1 MKIKKGDNVQVI
13 SGKDAGR
20 KGKVLRT
27 VPSDEK
33 VIVENMNVGK
43 KHTKPSKTAP
53 QGGIIDTPM
62 PLHAS
67 KVMVVCSK
75 CNKATRVRMK
85 ADGEGNFSRTCS
97 KCGTSLDK

>member
-20 KGKVLRT
+20 KGKVLHT
-27 VPSDEK
+27 VPTADK
-33 VIVENMNVGK
+33 VIIENMNIAK
-43 KHTKPSKTAP
+43 KHVKPSKTAP
-53 QGGIIDTPM
+53 QGGIVDTPM
-62 PLHAS
+62 PLFAS
-67 KVMVVCSK
+67 KVMIVCSK

-85 ADGEGNFSRTCS
+85 ADGEGKFSRTCA

>member
-13 SGKDAGR
+13 TGKDAGR

-27 VPSDEK
+27 VPADEK
-33 VIVENMNVGK
+33 VIVENMNIAK
-43 KHTKPSKTAP
+43 KHMKPSKTAP
-53 QGGIIDTPM
+53 QGGIVDTPM
-62 PLHAS
+62 PIHAS

-85 ADGEGNFSRTCS
+85 ADGEGKFSRTCA

>member
-13 SGKDAGR
+13 SGKDSGR

-27 VPSDEK
+27 VPADEK
-33 VIVENMNVGK
+33 VIVENMNIAK
-43 KHTKPSKTAP
+43 KHMKPSKTAP
-53 QGGIIDTPM
+53 QGGIVDTPM
-62 PLHAS
+62 PIHAS

-85 ADGEGNFSRTCS
+85 ADGEGKFSRTCS

>member
-20 KGKVLRT
+20 KGKVLHT
-27 VPSDEK
+27 VPSDGK
-33 VIVENMNVGK
+33 VIIENMNIAK

-53 QGGIIDTPM
+53 QGGIVATPL
-62 PLHAS
+62 PLAAS

-85 ADGEGNFSRTCS
+85 ADGEGKLSRTCA